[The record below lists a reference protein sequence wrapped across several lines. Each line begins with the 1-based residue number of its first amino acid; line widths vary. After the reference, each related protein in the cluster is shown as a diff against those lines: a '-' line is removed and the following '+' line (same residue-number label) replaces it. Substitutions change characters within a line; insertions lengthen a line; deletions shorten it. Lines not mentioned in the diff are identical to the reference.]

1 MPNNQKINNHRWYK
15 GFTYNGDPNQLIEW
29 IYKKVNEHNLSD
41 FIPLV
46 RIEKKVKKRGHYYFF
61 IAIDNSI
68 LGELPEDVKNY
79 LIVPPC
85 FKFPIKGSPCFTY
98 EQIKS
103 MVGAAHDVFDYTNPL
118 PYNPIETIQD
128 DDPFDIFSVNNQLS
142 SQNNSPNYQPLL
154 YWLSSVGCGS
164 WDLFKKTCSILDLD
178 KPSQVLRK
186 LKLLGHIET
195 SSDGKKWS
203 ITPTA
208 FVKVQSLDGI
218 SEYNLCGQQNENLI
232 RKLANLADIKTFNQ
246 SNAPSCIRL
255 KLINLTNIETIIDKI
270 NNEIGISIYN
280 SDNVAQKLA
289 EILPNIT
296 QWKSSLKPLQGIV
309 KSLYDWKYFENGDF
323 VECPLPEKTGM
334 YQMWD
339 QESKNAPRRTL
350 FYEQD
355 IDTWRQGDW
364 YGLRF
369 LALYYSQHD
378 LIANY
383 NPETLQLA
391 IPHCQ
396 RWPELYE
403 RALVLASGLLPKYHK
418 TKEQNLWL
426 IYEKISLD
434 LAHQL
439 TQKLMVNCQE
449 EMI

>member
-1 MPNNQKINNHRWYK
+1 MQKNQQINNQRCYK
-15 GFTYNGDPNQLIEW
+15 GFSYKGNPNKLIDL
-29 IYKKVNEHNLSD
+29 ISKQVNEHNLSY
-41 FIPLV
+41 FVPLV
-46 RIEKKVKKRGHYYFF
+46 RVEKKVKIRGPYYFF

-68 LGELPEDVKNY
+68 VGELHEDVNKY
-79 LIVPPC
+79 LMGLPC

-98 EQIKS
+98 PQIKS
-103 MVGAAHDVFDYTNPL
+103 MVGAAHDVIDYTNPI
-118 PYNPIETIQD
+118 PYKSIETLQD

-142 SQNNSPNYQPLL
+142 FQNNSPNYQQLL

-164 WDLFKKTCSILDLD
+164 WDLFKKTCSILDLEEP
-178 KPSQVLRK
+178 KQVLRK

-203 ITPTA
+203 IAPTA
-208 FVKVQSLDGI
+208 FVKIQSLDGV
-218 SEYNLCGQQNENLI
+218 SEYILCGQQNENLI

-246 SNAPSCIRL
+246 SNAPSCLRL

-270 NNEIGISIYN
+270 NNEIGISLDH
-280 SDNVAQKLA
+280 SHNVAQKLA
-289 EILPNIT
+289 EILPSLV
-296 QWKSSLKPLQGIV
+296 QWKSNLKPLQGIV
-309 KSLYDWKYFENGDF
+309 KSLYNWKYFQNGDF

-339 QESKNAPRRTL
+339 RESTNVPRRTL

-364 YGLRF
+364 YALRF
-369 LALYYSQHD
+369 LALYYSQRD
-378 LIANY
+378 LIARY

-391 IPHCQ
+391 IPYCQ

-403 RALVLASGLLPKYHK
+403 RALVLVSGLLPKYHK
-418 TKEQNLWL
+418 TQEQNLWL
-426 IYEKISLD
+426 IYENISLD

-439 TQKLMVNCQE
+439 TQKLNVNCQE
-449 EMI
+449 EII